1 MKRFF
6 STLLLALLVAVAA
19 AAGGLVALTLDG
31 TWAPRE
37 DRSGELERVLESMM
51 EAMEQQTPDG
61 EGSSPRLSLASGYD
75 VSLVASK
82 ANPSVVNVISYRFA
96 GPRLGNVAASAGSGV
111 ILDGQNGYIV
121 TNHHVVEGA
130 ENLQV
135 SLADGRVFEAVVIG
149 QDEQSDLAVMK
160 VEARGLPQATTGDSG
175 TLLVGELA
183 VAIGSPLGS
192 TFANSVTAGVIS
204 ALNREVSFAGTSGSE
219 ITLNLIQT
227 DAAINPGNSGG
238 ALVNARGE
246 LIGINSAK
254 IAAAEVEGMG
264 FAIPI
269 NTALPI
275 VTELIERGYVARAYI
290 GVFNLYDME
299 EFEAVREPK
308 TGVYV
313 GGIAEGGPAQE
324 AGLQADDVIVAIG
337 PHPVENYRG
346 LKRVLELYRPGDEV
360 EITVFRDG
368 REIVRSLVLGEMPRD

>member
-19 AAGGLVALTLDG
+19 LAGGLGALTLDEA
-31 TWAPRE
+31 WAPRE
-37 DRSGELERVLESMM
+37 DRSGELERVLESML
-51 EAMEQQTPDG
+51 EAMEQTPDG
-61 EGSSPRLSLASGYD
+61 EDSSRLSLASGYD

-96 GPRLGNVAASAGSGV
+96 GPRLGNVAGSAGSGV
-111 ILDGQNGYIV
+111 ILDGLNGYIV

-275 VTELIERGYVARAYI
+275 VAELIDRGYVARAYI

-299 EFEAVREPK
+299 EFEAVREPE

-313 GGIAEGGPAQE
+313 GGIAEGGPAQA

-368 REIVRSLVLGEMPRD
+368 REIVRRLVLGEMPRD

>member
-6 STLLLALLVAVAA
+6 STLLLALLVAVASV
-19 AAGGLVALTLDG
+19 AGGLVALTLDE

-37 DRSGELERVLESMM
+37 DRTGELERVLESML
-51 EAMEQQTPDG
+51 EATEQASDG
-61 EGSSPRLSLASGYD
+61 EGSSRISLASGYD

-82 ANPSVVNVISYRFA
+82 ANPSVVNVISYRFV

-111 ILDGQNGYIV
+111 ILDGLNGYIV

-275 VTELIERGYVARAYI
+275 VAELIDRGYVARAYI

-299 EFEAVREPK
+299 EFEEVREPK

-313 GGIAEGGPAQE
+313 GGVAEGGPAQE

-368 REIVRSLVLGEMPRD
+368 REIVRRLVLGEMPRD

>member
-19 AAGGLVALTLDG
+19 AAGGLVALTLDEA
-31 TWAPRE
+31 WAPRE
-37 DRSGELERVLESMM
+37 DRSGELERVLESML
-51 EAMEQQTPDG
+51 EAMEQTPDG
-61 EGSSPRLSLASGYD
+61 EDSSRLSLASGYD

-111 ILDGQNGYIV
+111 ILDGLNGYIV

-160 VEARGLPQATTGDSG
+160 VEARGLPQATPGDSG

-275 VTELIERGYVARAYI
+275 VTELIDRGYVARAYI

-368 REIVRSLVLGEMPRD
+368 REIVRRLVLGEMPRD